1 MLNARKH
8 VQDKDTQ
15 GDVSTYRLRDQGL
28 GVRGFRVK
36 GFRGRGFID

>member
-15 GDVSTYRLRDQGL
+15 GNVYSRDKGVESQRHKFQG
-28 GVRGFRVK
+28 
-36 GFRGRGFID
+36 